1 MSKSKANRRFNPVRT
16 LEKFAVSAF
25 VICSFL
31 AYAVH
36 ERVANPD
43 GDASVVDRAPSALTQ
58 PLAPTPQSAPAL
70 APVPAPVQA
79 SPLPAQPTP
88 APAVPT
94 RTAPPPP
101 TAVAR
106 SASPYK
112 DGTYTGPEVDA
123 QWGLVQVQA
132 VVQNGKLT
140 NVRILEYPNDRRTSV
155 RINTQ
160 VIPYLQREAIQAQD
174 ANVDLITGA
183 TLTSEAFAESL
194 QGALNAAKNQS

>member
-1 MSKSKANRRFNPVRT
+1 MSKNRPKSRFNPVRA

-36 ERVANPD
+36 ERVAGPD
-43 GDASVVDRAPSALTQ
+43 GAASAVDRAPSAMAQAL
-58 PLAPTPQSAPAL
+58 PATPQTAPA
-70 APVPAPVQA
+70 PIQPA
-79 SPLPAQPTP
+79 PAQPTP
-88 APAVPT
+88 TAP
-94 RTAPPPP
+94 PPPP

-112 DGTYTGPEVDA
+112 DGTYTGPKVDA

-132 VVQNGKLT
+132 VIQNGKLT
-140 NVRILEYPNDRRTSV
+140 NVRFLQYPNDRRTSV
-155 RINTQ
+155 RINSQ
-160 VIPYLQREAIQAQD
+160 VMPWLQTEAVQAQN

-183 TLTSEAFAESL
+183 TLTSEAFVQSL
-194 QGALNAAKNQS
+194 QGALNSAKNQS